1 MRSGTRL
8 AYQHD
13 LSVETVNDFVAE
25 RLTRI
30 DNRYRIEALAL
41 DLEAIGLAQ
50 ARVMQEALDGDVAAV
65 HALAKSVQH
74 GADLLGTFAPR
85 GTRAAEPHP
94 VRVVG
99 EQRRVH
105 CQPHPPIGEL
115 PSLQS
120 SRPELARGERP

>member
-30 DNRYRIEALAL
+30 DNRYRIEAPAL

-50 ARVMQEALDGDVAAV
+50 ARVMQEALGGDVAAV

-74 GADLLGTFAPR
+74 
-85 GTRAAEPHP
+85 
-94 VRVVG
+94 
-99 EQRRVH
+99 
-105 CQPHPPIGEL
+105 
-115 PSLQS
+115 
-120 SRPELARGERP
+120 